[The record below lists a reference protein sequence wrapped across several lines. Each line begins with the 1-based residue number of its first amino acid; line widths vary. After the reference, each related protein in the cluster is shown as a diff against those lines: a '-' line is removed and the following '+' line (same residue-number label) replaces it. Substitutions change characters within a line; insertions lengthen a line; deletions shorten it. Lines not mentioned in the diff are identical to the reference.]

1 MKENMRKRVDNLEE
15 NRQEFQRDL
24 EADLEALSTE
34 ELRLLERVVTRRNSL
49 LEQGHSLKEADRI
62 TEEELS
68 REEKVEVEA
77 AINKIQ
83 YK

>member
-1 MKENMRKRVDNLEE
+1 MKKNMERRVNNLEE
-15 NRQEFQRDL
+15 NQQEFKKDL
-24 EADLEALSTE
+24 EADLSALTYE
-34 ELRLLERVVTRRNSL
+34 ELELLERVVTRRNSL

-62 TEEELS
+62 TEEGLS

-77 AINKIQ
+77 AISKIQ